1 VLLGPDID
9 GVSTDISGDCLTD
22 VGTHAVTVT
31 INPGL
36 VKAVAG
42 LGSLTLS
49 DGVWADPQR
58 RLSVQ

>member
-1 VLLGPDID
+1 VLLIVYRDIVLNNWLLNPT
-9 GVSTDISGDCLTD
+9 GGRLTFVEAD
-22 VGTHAVTVT
+22 LVH
-31 INPGL
+31 

-42 LGSLTLS
+42 LGNLTLS

>member
-1 VLLGPDID
+1 MPMFKSV
-9 GVSTDISGDCLTD
+9 LTD
-22 VGTHAVTVT
+22 SKQG
-31 INPGL
+31 GSESL

-58 RLSVQ
+58 CLSVQ